1 MSDVSFLPEPCALPE
16 QRKQH
21 CLNKEKLVYAPLSG
35 VGRVLYDKH
44 AVYVDLGGSHGFQDE
59 VGPTH
64 ELVQTFFSTHSTK
77 MASSRVMLF
86 SGSKPLGSEN
96 IDNHGVRDGF
106 GFPVLCAPVWL
117 LNPAGELW
125 SLTLLPIQR
134 QAQYSR
140 GTLKQMLSRW
150 YLSEGTR

>member
-1 MSDVSFLPEPCALPE
+1 MSGKKRRLTIIECGCDI
-16 QRKQH
+16 
-21 CLNKEKLVYAPLSG
+21 NMMI
-35 VGRVLYDKH
+35 
-44 AVYVDLGGSHGFQDE
+44 DLAKAADLDE

-117 LNPAGELW
+117 LNPAGEV
-125 SLTLLPIQR
+125 SLVK
-134 QAQYSR
+134 Y
-140 GTLKQMLSRW
+140 
-150 YLSEGTR
+150 